1 MVYIADPVTRWAFLI
16 LVSVVM
22 GTCLL
27 IAVAFIR
34 RWQQIRYSRYIHTLQ
49 RRYRPMLAMVLAGA
63 RNPCGIEALRELPLA
78 DMEHLLDPLFARRK
92 LSERQLVFLQALCA
106 ELGLIA
112 LWQKRTA
119 NGHLAAS
126 KSSDNTAPGD
136 LPDRAVMRYV
146 LRAKSIR
153 NLGKL
158 RHQPSW
164 SLLVNALDDGHPD
177 IQLVALRSLAALG
190 APEGFHVLR
199 ERLHAVVQG
208 ESTSPPT
215 QSLLAAMAS
224 FDLACLPAL
233 LPSLCHANR
242 QIRLHATEILQTM
255 VCREA
260 VRHPCFTL
268 TEKLLTPPM
277 VELLLTGLA
286 VDISAEVRARAA
298 EVLVFLDDPR
308 ATPVLHNLLLDPQWF
323 VRLRTLRALAH
334 LRQTAAPLRLD
345 IRDFLHDPHWQVREA
360 AIHALISLGQEERH
374 QLYEYYLTCPD
385 RIIREQIVEVIQRTG
400 LMSALVEEYCR
411 GTKGVDALVVEQLAT
426 DAAPTGLA
434 GIFRTLSPE
443 IRQKFLERFPPSA
456 VSRGRLL
463 GETRAEGEKATSP
476 QNVLEFPPYVAA

>member
-1 MVYIADPVTRWAFLI
+1 
-16 LVSVVM
+16 
-22 GTCLL
+22 
-27 IAVAFIR
+27 
-34 RWQQIRYSRYIHTLQ
+34 
-49 RRYRPMLAMVLAGA
+49 
-63 RNPCGIEALRELPLA
+63 
-78 DMEHLLDPLFARRK
+78 
-92 LSERQLVFLQALCA
+92 
-106 ELGLIA
+106 
-112 LWQKRTA
+112 
-119 NGHLAAS
+119 
-126 KSSDNTAPGD
+126 
-136 LPDRAVMRYV
+136 MRYV

-158 RHQPSW
+158 RHQPSGP
-164 SLLVNALDDGHPD
+164 LLVNALDDSHAD

-190 APEGFHVLR
+190 ALEGFHVLR
-199 ERLHAVVQG
+199 ERLHAVVQR
-208 ESTSPPT
+208 ESSSPPM

-233 LPSLCHANR
+233 LPSLCHENR

-286 VDISAEVRARAA
+286 VDISAEIRARAA
-298 EVLVFLDDPR
+298 EVLVFFEDPR
-308 ATPVLHNLLLDPQWF
+308 ATPVLQNLLLDPQWF

-345 IRDFLHDPHWQVREA
+345 IRDFLGDPRWQVREA

-374 QLYEYYLTCPD
+374 QLYEYYLTCAD
-385 RIIREQIVEVIQRTG
+385 RTIREQVVEVIQRTG
-400 LMSALVEEYCR
+400 LMSALVEEYSK
-411 GTKGVDALVVEQLAT
+411 GTKGMDALMVEQLAT
-426 DAAPTGLA
+426 DSAPTGLA

-443 IRQKFLERFPPSA
+443 IRQKFLDRFLLYAESK
-456 VSRGRLL
+456 GRLRT
-463 GETRAEGEKATSP
+463 ETRPEGEKSTSP

>member
-1 MVYIADPVTRWAFLI
+1 MINIADPVTRWALLI

-49 RRYRPMLAMVLAGA
+49 RRYRPTVAKVLSGA
-63 RNPCGIEALRELPLA
+63 RNPSGIEALRELPLA

-92 LSERQLVFLQALCA
+92 LSERQLLFLQALCA

-119 NGHLAAS
+119 NGHLAVS
-126 KSSDNTAPGD
+126 KSSDHTGPGD

-164 SLLVNALDDGHPD
+164 PLLVNALGDAHPD
-177 IQLVALRSLAALG
+177 IQLVALRSLAAVG

-199 ERLHAVVQG
+199 DRLHAVVQG
-208 ESTSPPT
+208 ESSSPPI

-260 VRHPCFTL
+260 VRQPCFTL
-268 TEKLLTPPM
+268 TEKLLTRPM
-277 VELLLTGLA
+277 MELLLTGLA
-286 VDISAEVRARAA
+286 ADVSAEIRARTA

-308 ATPVLHNLLLDPQWF
+308 ATPVLHNLLVDPQWF

-334 LRQTAAPLRLD
+334 LRQAAAPLRLD
-345 IRDFLHDPHWQVREA
+345 IRDFLSNPHWQVREA
-360 AIHALISLGQEERH
+360 AIHTLISLGEEERH
-374 QLYEYYLTCPD
+374 QLYEYYLTCLD
-385 RIIREQIVEVIQRTG
+385 RTIREQIVEVIQRTG
-400 LMSALVEEYCR
+400 LMSALVEEYCK
-411 GTKGVDALVVEQLAT
+411 GTKGVDALMVEQLAT

-434 GIFRTLSPE
+434 GTFRMLSPE
-443 IRQKFLERFPPSA
+443 VCQKFLDRFLPYA
-456 VSRGRLL
+456 MSRGRLRDENRL
-463 GETRAEGEKATSP
+463 EGEKPTTP